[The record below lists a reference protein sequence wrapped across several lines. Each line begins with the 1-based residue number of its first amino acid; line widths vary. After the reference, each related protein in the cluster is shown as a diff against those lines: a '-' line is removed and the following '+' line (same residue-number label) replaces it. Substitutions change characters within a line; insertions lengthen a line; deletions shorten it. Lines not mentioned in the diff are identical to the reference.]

1 MTSPYPSNSQ
11 GGHRGLLVMGGTVVT
26 GVRGAT
32 WNWNTRNAD
41 DAGGWGDNHD
51 YAVAVFPGAPTI
63 DVEDPA
69 WNPSQ
74 TTVTAL
80 VNSML
85 TGGKSVCYLYPQGL
99 DSVAKYF
106 YGTFILDEPS
116 MEMSLEEVIRLPF
129 GLIAAA
135 SDTGFFGL

>member
-1 MTSPYPSNSQ
+1 MASPYPSASV
-11 GGHRGLLVMGGTVVT
+11 GGHRGLLVVGGTVVT

-51 YAVAVFPGAPTI
+51 YAVNVFPGAPTI
-63 DVEDPA
+63 EVEDPA

-74 TTVTAL
+74 TTIHDL
-80 VNSML
+80 MRSML
-85 TGGKSVCYLYPQGL
+85 SSGKAVVYLYPRGL
-99 DSVAKYF
+99 DNVAQYF

-116 MEMSLEEVIRLPF
+116 MAMTLEEVIRLPF
-129 GLIAAA
+129 GLISALAD
-135 SDTGFFGL
+135 SGSFGL